1 MYLGT
6 GREEGYWGEEE
17 PDGRVYMYT
26 GSGAPQPI
34 SERLG
39 DGVQCLFYPYVF
51 PDIRCEHWAYEEIDG
66 CREAGIV
73 GGYPDGHFYS
83 TRSLT
88 RDQMAVFV
96 ARGLM
101 GGDENV
107 PSGPAEPSYPDVDV
121 DHWAYDHI
129 ECATEQSIVQ
139 GYTDGRYHPDYPL
152 TRDQMA
158 IYIAR
163 VMCGGIGQV
172 PVEPCSESPFP
183 DVSCD
188 SWARP
193 DIEYIESAGV
203 AGGYADG
210 LYHPEL
216 VCTRA
221 QMSVFLARAF
231 GLVD

>member
-1 MYLGT
+1 
-6 GREEGYWGEEE
+6 
-17 PDGRVYMYT
+17 
-26 GSGAPQPI
+26 
-34 SERLG
+34 
-39 DGVQCLFYPYVF
+39 
-51 PDIRCEHWAYEEIDG
+51 
-66 CREAGIV
+66 
-73 GGYPDGHFYS
+73 
-83 TRSLT
+83 
-88 RDQMAVFV
+88 
-96 ARGLM
+96 
-101 GGDENV
+101 
-107 PSGPAEPSYPDVDV
+107 
-121 DHWAYDHI
+121 
-129 ECATEQSIVQ
+129 
-139 GYTDGRYHPDYPL
+139 
-152 TRDQMA
+152 MA

-172 PVEPCSESPFP
+172 PIEPCSEPPFP